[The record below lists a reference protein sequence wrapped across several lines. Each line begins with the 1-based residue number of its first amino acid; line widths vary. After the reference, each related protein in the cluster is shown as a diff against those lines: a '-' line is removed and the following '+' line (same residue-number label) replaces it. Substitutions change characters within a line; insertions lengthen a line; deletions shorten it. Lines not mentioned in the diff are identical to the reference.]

1 MISAE
6 NMMRQQPLQSIE
18 TTGLHSINNDDT
30 SSNLLEHAIII
41 YKRPHSTIPE
51 TPQKS
56 TRKKRPLDLTPTG
69 DEKDQCIQVQL
80 PLKLE
85 RRAKKRRTESIRS
98 DEDTQRARSMPGNI
112 ATGEEHISHGRPS
125 PESPSRLLEV
135 VVVTKLRPVPR
146 GAPRT
151 IERKG
156 QYTIRKEVR
165 IGDYKLP
172 GPNPWPRASLPNSP
186 DYQCRD
192 GFNEKEASL
201 GYPQPMAALKRT
213 IMHKEAAREHGR
225 PHLQRSPSL
234 GVLNSV

>member
-41 YKRPHSTIPE
+41 YKRPHSTSPEIKDEVGVQDSLTNDGFADVQCIPE

-98 DEDTQRARSMPGNI
+98 DEDTQRARSMPG
-112 ATGEEHISHGRPS
+112 A
-125 PESPSRLLEV
+125 
-135 VVVTKLRPVPR
+135 K
-146 GAPRT
+146 
-151 IERKG
+151 
-156 QYTIRKEVR
+156 
-165 IGDYKLP
+165 
-172 GPNPWPRASLPNSP
+172 
-186 DYQCRD
+186 
-192 GFNEKEASL
+192 
-201 GYPQPMAALKRT
+201 
-213 IMHKEAAREHGR
+213 
-225 PHLQRSPSL
+225 
-234 GVLNSV
+234 